1 MKKNGILCILIAAA
15 LLVTSLAAVS
25 ADQSAWIT
33 QQALQDNNNA
43 ISGTMPNIAIN
54 SSNNQVIDS
63 FNHQGQFAVAVQTG
77 GIVAAGGD
85 IRDTD
90 ITKCGECGVGNQ
102 TALIGQVAI
111 QSNNNTI
118 DASPADVGDIT
129 IDVIGMGIL
138 DVGPFYYEGW
148 TEEDELHMVVP
159 IPNVAVNSPNNQ
171 AIISRN
177 TQEQFAATVQTGEIV
192 GAVGDIRDCN
202 VYNGPIVADGNGNGN
217 NDGPPAPKPPT
228 GPGPAARP

>member
-1 MKKNGILCILIAAA
+1 MIAAA

-25 ADQSAWIT
+25 ADQTTWIT
-33 QQALQDNNNA
+33 QEALQVNNND

-63 FNHQGQFAVAVQTG
+63 FNLQEQVAVAVQTG

-90 ITKCGECGVGNQ
+90 ITKCCSCGVGNQ

-118 DASPADVGDIT
+118 DASPADVDNIT
-129 IDVIGMGIL
+129 IDVIGTAEL
-138 DVGPFYYEGW
+138 DVGLGPFRFHAEGW
-148 TEEDELHMVVP
+148 EEGDEIHVNVP
-159 IPNVAVNSPNNQ
+159 VPNVAVDSPNNQ
-171 AIISRN
+171 AILSRN
-177 TQEQFAATVQTGEIV
+177 IQEQFAATVQTGEIV
-192 GAVGDIRDCN
+192 GAVGDIRDSN
-202 VYNGPIVADGNGNGN
+202 VYNGPIVADGNGNENG
-217 NDGPPAPKPPT
+217 DGPPEPPPRPPA
-228 GPGPAARP
+228 GAGPAARP